1 MTSVATDQTG
11 LEERLDRLERELRA
25 ERRGNRWLRVTL
37 ALTVVGVVVACV
49 TEIRPKVLRVN
60 EFVVEDANG
69 KTRIELVVST
79 EGPMLAMYDENRT
92 TRLGLGV
99 FPSGSGLQL
108 RDANGKTRIGL
119 GVLPAGPELFLYD
132 ETGKKLWSQP

>member
-1 MTSVATDQTG
+1 MASQTPD
-11 LEERLDRLERELRA
+11 LAAVEERLERLERDLRA
-25 ERRGNRWLRVTL
+25 ERRGNRWLLAAV
-37 ALTVVGVVVACV
+37 ALTVVGVVVACA

-60 EFVVEDANG
+60 EFVVEDATG

-99 FPSGSGLQL
+99 FPS
-108 RDANGKTRIGL
+108 
-119 GVLPAGPELFLYD
+119 
-132 ETGKKLWSQP
+132 